1 MEPSH
6 GYDNVTREYKIT
18 LNPVLKGIFDE
29 IHLSENL
36 SDIDFNKKQAVY
48 CNLSLLQETLQ
59 NTSNIN
65 IHFKIYIK
73 DEYKK
78 VIKITN
84 FSKLRHVVNIYSQFR
99 NRILISDDF
108 YFTALT
114 IENVELVNDSR
125 INAKKLDVRNSFIH
139 KNVTIK
145 SSFAYL
151 RNSSILCNI
160 KKIKTTHFFTN
171 SSDVQ
176 INKNELIDSN
186 NVLNNPY
193 YSNIWVTNNVTI
205 NYKSPCKVLS
215 FNVKGN
221 SSYVN
226 SDIQINRLNITVEKY
241 PMIYLNV
248 DNFPKFADFYVH
260 KLFIYDKTEFSRDT
274 CLRLCYRTEIYSE
287 NKRLVQFKSFILY
300 DTGSLKS
307 SELILKTDVFN
318 VSSKDS
324 YIKCD
329 INATCL
335 SVDSICLTNINEV
348 KGVKYIDI
356 HYSFLKIGYLH
367 INKLLIEDKLHI
379 RFYNLEESDQ
389 FYNDD
394 DWDDFMIDFICID
407 YFDVDLNNI
416 SSEFISPHWDFNGS
430 TRLFESEI
438 YSRNN
443 MTCISIK
450 RRNNNPNEPDESN
463 VNHLKTIHIILI
475 VFGSISMLLI
485 CISLIFY
492 FIKIKRSK
500 IKKFISEDLISTTS
514 LVSL

>member
-1 MEPSH
+1 M
-6 GYDNVTREYKIT
+6 N
-18 LNPVLKGIFDE
+18 
-29 IHLSENL
+29 
-36 SDIDFNKKQAVY
+36 SDIKIDEFSISADSQKLVYMDFNTFPKQAVFEVS
-48 CNLSLLQETLQ
+48 NL
-59 NTSNIN
+59 
-65 IHFKIYIK
+65 
-73 DEYKK
+73 
-78 VIKITN
+78 
-84 FSKLRHVVNIYSQFR
+84 
-99 NRILISDDF
+99 
-108 YFTALT
+108 
-114 IENVELVNDSR
+114 
-125 INAKKLDVRNSFIH
+125 
-139 KNVTIK
+139 
-145 SSFAYL
+145 YL
-151 RNSSILCNI
+151 
-160 KKIKTTHFFTN
+160 
-171 SSDVQ
+171 
-176 INKNELIDSN
+176 
-186 NVLNNPY
+186 
-193 YSNIWVTNNVTI
+193 
-205 NYKSPCKVLS
+205 
-215 FNVKGN
+215 
-221 SSYVN
+221 
-226 SDIQINRLNITVEKY
+226 
-241 PMIYLNV
+241 
-248 DNFPKFADFYVH
+248 
-260 KLFIYDKTEFSRDT
+260 YDKTDFPFDCELKIVFPLKIYAEHKRFIKIKSITFASYVSLTYSEIIIKTDILYFSSQFSDFD
-274 CLRLCYRTEIYSE
+274 CEIY
-287 NKRLVQFKSFILY
+287 
-300 DTGSLKS
+300 
-307 SELILKTDVFN
+307 
-318 VSSKDS
+318 
-324 YIKCD
+324 
-329 INATCL
+329 ATCL